1 MSFKK
6 FNLIAFALC
15 FCSALV
21 AQNTKELFCNV
32 LDAEAKYPVAYATV
46 RFEGVQNG
54 VIADEDGGFRL
65 PIAYKTENKALVIS
79 SIGYETLRLEANTLN
94 ENEINVIYL
103 KPRIEELGEVL
114 ITAKTSTGSTR
125 VEPVETIVRNAIGR
139 IPANYPYT
147 PHSYISYYRDYQ
159 VVNNNYYNLNEAV
172 IENFDAGFN
181 TDKYENSNN
190 KSALY
195 SYDLNTEFYQD
206 KELLNSIYGKS
217 KLLDRY
223 NSARFGTNIQNELE
237 ILNIHNP
244 IRNFNKSSFSFIYVF
259 KDNFVEN
266 HDFKLIKVVYADDI
280 PLYEIRFV
288 SKGSEG
294 VKYIGQ
300 GTIYIAKAN
309 YAIHKLEY
317 RMLDKGRNS
326 NRGNP
331 FGNSAS
337 KITTN
342 RKTTLFEVNI
352 EYKAIG
358 DKMYL
363 NYMTFN
369 NRFIIR
375 EPDPFKVED
384 FYFNAKNKKFYLT
397 FNKPIDAKSIKRKSN
412 FRLRYDDT
420 KLIINSIEL
429 EDEKTLKI
437 DVIGWSAGTGVDTES
452 INSENFSYKL
462 KRVKDISGAFI
473 NKESKLI
480 GYQFREL
487 FTQEVFNTKQPEDD
501 LIYLYKTEPLFSSRI
516 NETKLDLDEYWI
528 NTPLKQT
535 KG

>member
-1 MSFKK
+1 MRTSL
-6 FNLIAFALC
+6 LIIVFFICGVL
-15 FCSALV
+15 S
-21 AQNTKELFCNV
+21 AQNSNDLLCKV
-32 LDAEAKYPVAYATV
+32 LDAEANYPVAYATV
-46 RFEGVQNG
+46 RFENVQNG
-54 VIADEDGGFRL
+54 VIAGEDGGFRL
-65 PIAYKTENKALVIS
+65 PLDYKTQNKAVIIS
-79 SIGYETLRLEANTLN
+79 SIGYKTLRLEANTLK
-94 ENEINVIYL
+94 ENEINIIYL
-103 KPRIEELGEVL
+103 KPRVEELGEVL
-114 ITAKTSTGSTR
+114 ITAKSNSGRTR
-125 VEPVETIVRNAIGR
+125 SESAETIIRNAIGR
-139 IPANYPYT
+139 IPTNYPYT
-147 PHSYISYYRDYQ
+147 PHSYITYYRDYQ
-159 VVNNNYYNLNEAV
+159 VVNNNYYNLNEAI

-181 TDKYENSNN
+181 TDKYENESN

-206 KELLNSIYGKS
+206 KQLLNSIYGKS

-223 NSARFGTNIQNELE
+223 NSAKLGTNIQNELE

-244 IRNFNKSSFSFIYVF
+244 IRNFDKSSFSFIYVF
-259 KDNFVEN
+259 KDNFIEN
-266 HDFKLIKVVYADDI
+266 HDFKLMKVVYADDI

-288 SKGSEG
+288 SKGDEG
-294 VKYIGQ
+294 AKYIGQ
-300 GTIYIAKAN
+300 GTIYISKTN

-337 KITTN
+337 RITTN

-358 DKMYL
+358 EKMYL

-369 NRFIIR
+369 NRFIIK
-375 EPDPFKVED
+375 EPNPFKVED
-384 FYFNAKNKKFYLT
+384 FYFNTRNKKFYIT
-397 FNKPIDAKSIKRKSN
+397 FNKPIDEKTIKRKSN
-412 FRLRYDDT
+412 FRLRYDNT

-429 EDEKTLKI
+429 EDEKILKI
-437 DVIGWSAGTGVDTES
+437 DVIGWSAGSGVDTEN
-452 INSENFSYKL
+452 IRSEDFSYKL
-462 KRVKDISGAFI
+462 KRVKDISGAVI

-487 FTQEVFNTKQPEDD
+487 FTQEVFKTKQPEDD
-501 LIYLYKTEPLFSSRI
+501 LIFLYKTEPLFSSRI
-516 NETKLDLDEYWI
+516 NNTKLDVDTYWI